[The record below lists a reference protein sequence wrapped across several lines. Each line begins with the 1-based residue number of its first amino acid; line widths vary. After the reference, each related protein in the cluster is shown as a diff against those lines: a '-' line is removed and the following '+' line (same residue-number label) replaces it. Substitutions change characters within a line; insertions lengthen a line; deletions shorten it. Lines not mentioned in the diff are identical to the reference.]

1 LSLRQMKNS
10 PRLLIC
16 SQERS
21 EQADGKI
28 KNLLILVALMGGVA
42 YVAYTYVLNDEAKES
57 VKGATK
63 AIERAYGKLAEMADA
78 AKGQVMEDDQPLAN
92 VQATARQ
99 WKNLGF

>member
-1 LSLRQMKNS
+1 
-10 PRLLIC
+10 
-16 SQERS
+16 
-21 EQADGKI
+21 
-28 KNLLILVALMGGVA
+28 
-42 YVAYTYVLNDEAKES
+42 VLNDEAKES

>member
-1 LSLRQMKNS
+1 MSKQM
-10 PRLLIC
+10 
-16 SQERS
+16 
-21 EQADGKI
+21 GKI
-28 KNLLILVALMGGVA
+28 KNLLILVALMGGGA